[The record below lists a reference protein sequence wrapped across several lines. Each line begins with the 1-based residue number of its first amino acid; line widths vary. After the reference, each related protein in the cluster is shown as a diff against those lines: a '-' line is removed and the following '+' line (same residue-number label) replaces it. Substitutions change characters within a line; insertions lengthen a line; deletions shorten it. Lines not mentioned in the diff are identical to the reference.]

1 MKKLVSC
8 FIGIILLLNSSFTVF
23 QSINVKAQEEVLEIA
38 IVQLV
43 SHPSLDAIVSGVQ
56 EGLEEAGYQKENLSI
71 TVYNAEG
78 DLNLLPTIADT
89 VVHQKPNLIF
99 AVTTPVAQALAQVT
113 DDIPIILTGI
123 TDPVGAGLVEDLE
136 QPGKNI
142 TGVSDAVSFDEQ
154 FELVKQLT
162 PEVNTIGMLYTTS
175 EDNSLFEIE
184 RAQETA
190 ESQGFKVIVQ
200 GIDST
205 NDMPLVAETLINQVD
220 ALFIASDNTIASAFE
235 TLLDVSDRMM
245 TPIYSTV
252 DMFVEQGAVAAVAIR
267 QQDIGKQAAAMA
279 KEVLDGKLP
288 SELPI
293 QFVQD
298 KLKVVNHDTLERLNI
313 KLSESL
319 KNTVIDIFEVE

>member
-1 MKKLVSC
+1 MKKLVIYCLS
-8 FIGIILLLNSSFTVF
+8 IMMVLSSVVSIF
-23 QSINVKAQEEVLEIA
+23 QSVDVKAQEDTLEIA

-43 SHPSLDAIVSGVQ
+43 SHPSLDAIVLGVQ
-56 EGLEEAGYQKENLSI
+56 EGLEEAGYQKEKLSI

-89 VVHQKPNLIF
+89 VAHQKPNLIF

-113 DDIPIILTGI
+113 EDIPIILTGI
-123 TDPVGAGLVEDLE
+123 TDPVGAGLVEDLQ
-136 QPGKNI
+136 QPTKNI

-175 EDNSLFEIE
+175 EDNSLSEIT
-184 RAQETA
+184 RAQKTA
-190 ESQGFKVIVQ
+190 ESQGFKVIIQ

-220 ALFIASDNTIASAFE
+220 ALFVASDNTIASAFE
-235 TLLDVSDRMM
+235 TLLDVADRMM
-245 TPIYSTV
+245 VPIYSTV
-252 DMFVEQGAVAAVAIR
+252 DMFVEQGAIAAVAIR
-267 QQDIGKQAAAMA
+267 QQDIGKQAAVMA

-298 KLKVVNHDTLERLNI
+298 KLKVVNYDTLERLNI
-313 KLSESL
+313 TLPESL
-319 KNTVIDIFEVE
+319 ENTVIDIFEVE